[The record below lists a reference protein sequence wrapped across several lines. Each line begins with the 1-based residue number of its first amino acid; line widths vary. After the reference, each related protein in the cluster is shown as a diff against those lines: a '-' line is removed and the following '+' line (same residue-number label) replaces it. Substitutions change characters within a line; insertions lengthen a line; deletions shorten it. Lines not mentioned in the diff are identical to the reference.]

1 MNASPDLYSTT
12 LAQIARCG
20 VLPAAVTVLVEDLD
34 EIHDISEASSRFHA
48 FVEDCG
54 FSHAT
59 SLRFPI
65 PGETFEACS
74 YMSTAP
80 TQWLT
85 RYNTQ
90 DYVHSDP
97 LIRHAAKTSKAFFWS
112 DMAANV
118 HEDPIIEKFAYER
131 SQFGLND
138 GLVVPIPGPSPRA
151 GIVSYACRNNLPRD
165 MKPALVL
172 SAHYFYNTITLLHQK
187 KNRHKILLTKREL
200 ECLQWAAQGK
210 TDWEIGSILGVDSK
224 TVNYRIEKAK
234 KKIGVPTRV
243 QAVIHAIRHLG
254 I

>member
-1 MNASPDLYSTT
+1 MNAYSDLHSTT
-12 LAQIARCG
+12 LAQIARSG
-20 VLPAAVTVLVEDLD
+20 VLPSAVTVLVEDLD
-34 EIHDISEASSRFHA
+34 DIHDISEASARFHA

-59 SLRFPI
+59 SLRFPG
-65 PGETFEACS
+65 PDETFEACS

-80 TQWLT
+80 RQWLT
-85 RYNTQ
+85 HYKAQ

-112 DMAANV
+112 DVTANV
-118 HEDPIIEKFAYER
+118 HEDPIIEKLSYER

-138 GLVVPIPGPSPRA
+138 GLVVPIPGSASRA
-151 GIVSYACRNNLPRD
+151 GIVSYACRNEPPRD
-165 MKPALVL
+165 LKSALVL
-172 SAHYFYNTITLLHQK
+172 AAHYFYNSIILLYQQ
-187 KNRHKILLTKREL
+187 KNRNNDLLNQREL
-200 ECLQWAAQGK
+200 ESLKWAAQGK

-224 TVNYRIEKAK
+224 TVNYRIERAK

-243 QAVIHAIRHLG
+243 QAIIHAIRHCG